1 MGISNTKLTTKSD
14 KNNQDY
20 YVFNG
25 MVNGIKLN
33 FNIFINKSGTDTIYK
48 LSYKDNDGKWVNNSA
63 SARIDGDSY
72 CLGCFEINGNYYEII
87 LRYDSDSSS
96 FTKAEVHLRNEMIES
111 ASKIAECLSD
121 YEKSQITTDSVM
133 SWAIQFGKDAQFM
146 LEETAHFIDK
156 IYFSKSKVKEILEKW
171 ILELKKDFDSW
182 DSFLKDVLFI
192 NTQNGNDGEEKSQNA
207 FYRIISDIIKDKTDG
222 KSIDDY
228 KEETK
233 KVYVYADDILASGKT
248 LREGVVNSIKELDK
262 RYCCWIICCHSIQKT
277 KTLNSIVKEVTGSFE
292 DSIFKDNLKKNFRCE
307 YMIENGSRNGGKND
321 YMNQLFN
328 CIEPLDSDLS
338 REVMSSNEMFGS
350 VDSSVDDPVH
360 LLTDS
365 EIGEERFFTNYE
377 NRKRYTELILKASN
391 MLLEEFLEEFRKKN
405 SKKGYKE
412 YKPLGITNASD
423 KSLGLGTLFIT
434 WRNIP
439 NNCPYAFWG
448 DINGWKP
455 LCPRNKTK

>member
-1 MGISNTKLTTKSD
+1 MGLSNTKLT
-14 KNNQDY
+14 KNNQD
-20 YVFNG
+20 
-25 MVNGIKLN
+25 L
-33 FNIFINKSGTDTIYK
+33 
-48 LSYKDNDGKWVNNSA
+48 
-63 SARIDGDSY
+63 
-72 CLGCFEINGNYYEII
+72 
-87 LRYDSDSSS
+87 
-96 FTKAEVHLRNEMIES
+96 HLRNEMIES

-171 ILELKKDFDSW
+171 ILELREDFDSW

-192 NTQNGNDGEEKSQNA
+192 NTQKGKDGEEKSQNVL
-207 FYRIISDIIKDKTDG
+207 YHIISDIIKDKTG
-222 KSIDDY
+222 KDIDYY
-228 KEETK
+228 KNENETK
-233 KVYVYADDILASGKT
+233 EVYVYADDILASGKT
-248 LREGVVNSIKELDK
+248 LREGVVNSIKEYNCMDK

-292 DSIFKDNLKKNFRCE
+292 DSSFRINLEKNFRYK
-307 YMIENGSRNGGKND
+307 YMIENGRRKGNKNN
-321 YMNQLFN
+321 YENQLFN

-391 MLLEEFLEEFRKKN
+391 MLLQEFLKEKSETDKERSETDKEKD
-405 SKKGYKE
+405 YKI

>member
-1 MGISNTKLTTKSD
+1 M
-14 KNNQDY
+14 
-20 YVFNG
+20 
-25 MVNGIKLN
+25 
-33 FNIFINKSGTDTIYK
+33 
-48 LSYKDNDGKWVNNSA
+48 
-63 SARIDGDSY
+63 
-72 CLGCFEINGNYYEII
+72 
-87 LRYDSDSSS
+87 
-96 FTKAEVHLRNEMIES
+96 RNEMIES

-121 YEKSQITTDSVM
+121 YEKSQITTASVM

-171 ILELKKDFDSW
+171 ILELREDFDSW

-192 NTQNGNDGEEKSQNA
+192 NTQKGKDGEEKSQNVL
-207 FYRIISDIIKDKTDG
+207 YHIISDIIKDKKG
-222 KSIDDY
+222 KASDDY
-228 KEETK
+228 KNENETK

-248 LREGVVNSIKELDK
+248 LREGVTDSIKNYKCQDK
-262 RYCCWIICCHSIQKT
+262 RYCCWIICCHSIQMT
-277 KTLNSIVKEVTGSFE
+277 KTLNSIVKEVTGEFA
-292 DSIFKDNLKKNFRCE
+292 DSDFKSNLENNFQCE